1 MANRVKFLMSFRA
14 RLVLLVASSLV
25 LAIALVFALDKVV
38 QRRID
43 SEVAQQNLQVTEVV
57 NRGFGDFARAISLA
71 QGSLNNAD
79 TFLYEAPQDVPPTV
93 EHIIIADENG
103 KVNDSTSPDLIGQ
116 TIVVPPLP
124 VGFAQGQTGDPVEKE
139 GVQIHGGVTK
149 TFNLPIWTTTGLHWI
164 VIVMQQESMFNK
176 IQDASATLAA
186 KSRRFSTLRII
197 ATTGVLVIALAIV
210 VIIGWRFTRPVQEL
224 AVAARR
230 VAAGDLEFRVGSNR
244 QDEVGQLAATF
255 DEMIAGLKSKQEL
268 EEKLNQS
275 QRAAVIG
282 RLTQGVA
289 HEIRNPL
296 NVLNLSIDHVSTK
309 FAPEDETKRKQ
320 FMRIMSSIKDEMT
333 RLNRMV
339 TDLLNFGRPPR
350 LDLKTVDLG
359 HLLEETVALV
369 RPQADE
375 QHVDV
380 DFEQEGGGA
389 LVQGDAER
397 LKSCMFNIAINAL
410 QSMPAGGHLSAR
422 AERIDGYVAVSISDT
437 GVGIS
442 EESLGKI
449 FEPYFSTKQAGFGLG
464 LAVTKKI
471 IEEHKGS
478 VDVSSRLDHG
488 TTFTLRLPV
497 FDGPNGDKESKTTE
511 N

>member
-1 MANRVKFLMSFRA
+1 
-14 RLVLLVASSLV
+14 
-25 LAIALVFALDKVV
+25 
-38 QRRID
+38 
-43 SEVAQQNLQVTEVV
+43 
-57 NRGFGDFARAISLA
+57 
-71 QGSLNNAD
+71 
-79 TFLYEAPQDVPPTV
+79 
-93 EHIIIADENG
+93 
-103 KVNDSTSPDLIGQ
+103 
-116 TIVVPPLP
+116 
-124 VGFAQGQTGDPVEKE
+124 
-139 GVQIHGGVTK
+139 
-149 TFNLPIWTTTGLHWI
+149 
-164 VIVMQQESMFNK
+164 
-176 IQDASATLAA
+176 
-186 KSRRFSTLRII
+186 
-197 ATTGVLVIALAIV
+197 
-210 VIIGWRFTRPVQEL
+210 VQEL

>member
-1 MANRVKFLMSFRA
+1 
-14 RLVLLVASSLV
+14 
-25 LAIALVFALDKVV
+25 
-38 QRRID
+38 
-43 SEVAQQNLQVTEVV
+43 
-57 NRGFGDFARAISLA
+57 
-71 QGSLNNAD
+71 
-79 TFLYEAPQDVPPTV
+79 
-93 EHIIIADENG
+93 
-103 KVNDSTSPDLIGQ
+103 
-116 TIVVPPLP
+116 
-124 VGFAQGQTGDPVEKE
+124 
-139 GVQIHGGVTK
+139 
-149 TFNLPIWTTTGLHWI
+149 
-164 VIVMQQESMFNK
+164 
-176 IQDASATLAA
+176 
-186 KSRRFSTLRII
+186 
-197 ATTGVLVIALAIV
+197 
-210 VIIGWRFTRPVQEL
+210 
-224 AVAARR
+224 
-230 VAAGDLEFRVGSNR
+230 
-244 QDEVGQLAATF
+244 
-255 DEMIAGLKSKQEL
+255 
-268 EEKLNQS
+268 
-275 QRAAVIG
+275 
-282 RLTQGVA
+282 
-289 HEIRNPL
+289 
-296 NVLNLSIDHVSTK
+296 
-309 FAPEDETKRKQ
+309 
-320 FMRIMSSIKDEMT
+320 MSSIKDEMT